1 MAVSPSMDGRNKVTR
16 KGTSKVTQAQLK
28 AQEKYDKVNTKQV
41 TLKLNIKTDA
51 DILARLDSVS
61 NRQGYIK
68 KLIRDDLAK

>member
-1 MAVSPSMDGRNKVTR
+1 MDGRNKVTR